1 MREVASDQ
9 QDEGY
14 RTNIVVDRDAAMR
27 LGVPM
32 QAVEDTLYDS
42 FGQRQVS
49 TIFGQANQYRV
60 ILEADPAWQQ
70 NPDFLNLMRVPATNG
85 TADTQVP
92 LSAIAR
98 IEKTVAPLVVTHQEQ
113 FPAVTLSF
121 NLARGYSL
129 GDAVDAVA
137 RAEHDIGMP
146 ETISGIWSGDAA
158 EFRRSLASEPW
169 LILAAVVVVSRD
181 RWRALACL
189 TAPVAAVVLTEYFL
203 KPVVDRH
210 YDGVISFPS
219 GTTTAVSALAMV
231 WVLAV
236 PGRFRPVVAVVG
248 AFVVGLECMAVVG
261 LLWHYPTDAVGGA
274 VFGAGVVLLVDG
286 ALHLVVDAER
296 RWRSRQTPAAGRPTE
311 A

>member
-1 MREVASDQ
+1 VTDPGPGATAEPAAAGSPSPAG
-9 QDEGY
+9 DEAGGGTVGP
-14 RTNIVVDRDAAMR
+14 RGDAGRAEAIAGAILVGLVLLAALWFRARPAQTVVDSW
-27 LGVPM
+27 GF
-32 QAVEDTLYDS
+32 S
-42 FGQRQVS
+42 FVH
-49 TIFGQANQYRV
+49 
-60 ILEADPAWQQ
+60 PALDNWWW
-70 NPDFLNLMRVPATNG
+70 
-85 TADTQVP
+85 
-92 LSAIAR
+92 
-98 IEKTVAPLVVTHQEQ
+98 K
-113 FPAVTLSF
+113 
-121 NLARGYSL
+121 NLAELKSL
-129 GDAVDAVA
+129 TVLVA
-137 RAEHDIGMP
+137 G
-146 ETISGIWSGDAA
+146 S
-158 EFRRSLASEPW
+158 
-169 LILAAVVVVSRD
+169 ILAAVVVVSRD

-296 RWRSRQTPAAGRPTE
+296 RWRSRQTPAAGRPTG